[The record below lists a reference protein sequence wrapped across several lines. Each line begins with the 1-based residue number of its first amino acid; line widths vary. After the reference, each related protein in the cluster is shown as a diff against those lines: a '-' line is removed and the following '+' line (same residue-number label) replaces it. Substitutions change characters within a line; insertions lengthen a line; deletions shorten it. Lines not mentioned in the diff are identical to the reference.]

1 VNKDRKDFRAAQMV
15 TDKRSFLKIAL
26 SAGGVMTVTSLFP
39 AVILGFS
46 KTVTADPE
54 SGLTL

>member
-1 VNKDRKDFRAAQMV
+1 VNKDRKDLRAAQMV

-26 SAGGVMTVTSLFP
+26 DAGGVMTVTSLFP

-54 SGLTL
+54 VV